1 MKGEV
6 KQAYTIFDSVEKELI
21 IPVYQRNYDWSKKQ
35 CERLFDDLETLIT
48 ENRERH
54 FFGSIVGN
62 PETSFKWV
70 VIDGQQRLTTLSL
83 YILAL
88 THLLDTGV
96 VTSEDPELARRLRTS
111 YLMKNSSTNEPKFK
125 LKPVKNDAT
134 AYKRLFADESMFIE
148 DSNLTANYRYFLER
162 MTKSKLTG
170 DQLWNV
176 IERLDLMIL
185 DLESHDDPQRIFE
198 SLNSTGL
205 ALSEGDKIRNLILM
219 GCEHQLQTTLYENY
233 WNPMEKNIWY
243 LTDWFIRWYLT
254 IKLSRTPKRNEVYDE
269 FKAYFKKQSSDVQTV
284 LGDMYEYSQ
293 VMREICG
300 SDTKNAALDAQL
312 ERFNLIRGDV
322 QLPLLLPLYRDVK
335 RGTISINEF
344 SRIIRLLEIH
354 IFRRTVASVPTN
366 SLNKIYE
373 TMYNDMRKIRGEKD
387 TAYDVLTYLL
397 RRRDGSTGRIPSDEE
412 FSAEFRTRN
421 MYNIHKNVRAYLF
434 DVRENGDS
442 NDTKDIATALENGNV
457 SVEHIMPQTLN
468 AQWKEDLG
476 ENFQEIHQTWVNRI
490 GNLTVTGYNSA
501 YSNSNFITKRDRE
514 KGFRETGYRLNDDV
528 KTKDKWDRTAMEQR
542 TDALLRRALNYWYL
556 PSSDF
561 IPKREML
568 PTEPMGDDANFTGR
582 SISAFEWES
591 IKIPV
596 KTWAEFVHMLLKLMA
611 ERYRTELINFVEQ
624 ASGTLVLTKSGYAYS
639 SRVREVDA
647 GLGVVLSTSTDQKIS
662 FLRRLFDHLQLDT
675 NEVILTLRKTAGE
688 SQRNEEEAES
698 TYSALTVFKS
708 MADDFC
714 SQNVTPEDTQQ
725 FENQFAEALEKF
737 RPDEPAAVL
746 GTKPLSELETA
757 EGIAA
762 ASAEEI
768 IAAICLTYDKP
779 PVYFPN
785 AMFHAIADGHMSKWL
800 ARIEDIDTAVDVNR

>member
-1 MKGEV
+1 
-6 KQAYTIFDSVEKELI
+6 
-21 IPVYQRNYDWSKKQ
+21 
-35 CERLFDDLETLIT
+35 
-48 ENRERH
+48 
-54 FFGSIVGN
+54 
-62 PETSFKWV
+62 
-70 VIDGQQRLTTLSL
+70 
-83 YILAL
+83 
-88 THLLDTGV
+88 
-96 VTSEDPELARRLRTS
+96 
-111 YLMKNSSTNEPKFK
+111 MKNSSTNEPKFK

-170 DQLWNV
+170 DQLWNA

-335 RGTISINEF
+335 RGTLSINEF

-421 MYNIHKNVRAYLF
+421 MYNIHKTWAYLSMF
-434 DVRENGDS
+434 S
-442 NDTKDIATALENGNV
+442 KT
-457 SVEHIMPQTLN
+457 
-468 AQWKEDLG
+468 
-476 ENFQEIHQTWVNRI
+476 EIPTIRRTSQPR
-490 GNLTVTGYNSA
+490 S
-501 YSNSNFITKRDRE
+501 
-514 KGFRETGYRLNDDV
+514 
-528 KTKDKWDRTAMEQR
+528 RTAMSVSNTLCRRRSMRSGKKTSER
-542 TDALLRRALNYWYL
+542 TFRR
-556 PSSDF
+556 F
-561 IPKREML
+561 IKH
-568 PTEPMGDDANFTGR
+568 G
-582 SISAFEWES
+582 
-591 IKIPV
+591 
-596 KTWAEFVHMLLKLMA
+596 
-611 ERYRTELINFVEQ
+611 
-624 ASGTLVLTKSGYAYS
+624 
-639 SRVREVDA
+639 
-647 GLGVVLSTSTDQKIS
+647 
-662 FLRRLFDHLQLDT
+662 
-675 NEVILTLRKTAGE
+675 
-688 SQRNEEEAES
+688 
-698 TYSALTVFKS
+698 
-708 MADDFC
+708 
-714 SQNVTPEDTQQ
+714 
-725 FENQFAEALEKF
+725 
-737 RPDEPAAVL
+737 
-746 GTKPLSELETA
+746 
-757 EGIAA
+757 
-762 ASAEEI
+762 
-768 IAAICLTYDKP
+768 
-779 PVYFPN
+779 
-785 AMFHAIADGHMSKWL
+785 
-800 ARIEDIDTAVDVNR
+800 